1 MEKENADQKLR
12 QEIISIIVDTLEVEE
27 ATLNDNTRFVDLD
40 ADSLDLVNLV
50 VAFEDKYKL
59 EIPDNEIKNLQTIK
73 DVIEY
78 IKTHV

>member
-12 QEIISIIVDTLEVEE
+12 EEIISIIVDTLEVEE

>member
-1 MEKENADQKLR
+1 MEKENANQKLR
-12 QEIISIIVDTLEVEE
+12 EEIISIIVDTLEVEE
-27 ATLNDNTRFVDLD
+27 EALKDNTRFADLD
-40 ADSLDLVNLV
+40 VDSLDLVNLV
-50 VAFEDKYKL
+50 VAFEDKYKF

>member
-12 QEIISIIVDTLEVEE
+12 EEIISIIVDTLEVEE
-27 ATLNDNTRFVDLD
+27 ATLNDNTRFADLD